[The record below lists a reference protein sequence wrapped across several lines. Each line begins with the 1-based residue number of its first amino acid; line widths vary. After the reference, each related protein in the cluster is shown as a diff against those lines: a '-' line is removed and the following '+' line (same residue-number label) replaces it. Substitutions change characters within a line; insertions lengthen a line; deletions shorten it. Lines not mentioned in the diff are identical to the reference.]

1 MSVFYTLQENKI
13 KSSKSKGKWFA
24 RATPLGTKTIEDM
37 ATVMQRN
44 CTVKRSDIIAVL
56 SEFAETLAGFLQDG
70 YRVKI
75 DRLGAFKVGLRS
87 KGAITPTEFKET
99 ENIRK
104 VRVNF
109 VADNLYDTATRRYS
123 PRALQG
129 ITYANITQKGSD
141 AEMTKRKESMSGGA
155 ETPNP

>member
-37 ATVMQRN
+37 ATVMQSN

-56 SEFAETLAGFLQDG
+56 SEFAETLSLFLQNG

-75 DRLGAFKVGLRS
+75 DRLGAFKVGLCS
-87 KGAITPTEFKET
+87 KGAITPSEFKES
-99 ENIRK
+99 ENIK
-104 VRVNF
+104 STHINF
-109 VADNLYDTATRRYS
+109 IPDREYDSSAKRYTA
-123 PRALQG
+123 RAMRG
-129 ITYANITQKGSD
+129 VSYANITQKGSD
-141 AEMTKRKESMSGGA
+141 AEMAKRKESMAGGT
-155 ETPNP
+155 TPNP